1 MSSFPYTRKEGICHL
16 SPAGTLNKDREE
28 REREREREREGKR
41 ILAEG

>member
-1 MSSFPYTRKEGICHL
+1 M